1 MGSFAFSYVVGRRM
15 VVGPY
20 SGAST
25 EITSFKQNSGGN
37 SVTTENRV
45 SVQLQGL
52 RKVYGQAVAL
62 NDFNLDIAAG
72 ELVALLGP
80 SGCGKTT
87 ALRILAGLDTDH
99 QGQILVDGKDIAK
112 VPANKRNMGMVFQAY
127 SLFPTMTVLENVAY
141 GLRVRK
147 VAREKRRARA
157 QELLELVDLGKM
169 GNRLA
174 HQLSGGQQ
182 QRVAL
187 ARALAIEP
195 SVLLLDEPL
204 SALDAQVRA
213 QLRDEIKRIQTEV
226 GTTTLFVTHDQEEA
240 MAIADRV
247 GVMNHG
253 VLEQCARPQEIYLN
267 PSNVTVAKFVGAMN
281 LLPAEILSATE
292 LRVFG
297 HKLALRASEE
307 AAPTGKTGMALIR
320 PEQLS
325 LKLNDRVG
333 AASATVVNRTF
344 LGPLTRIS
352 VRMVGDGGT
361 LYISMP
367 SAQALEFVEGS
378 TVEVEIHATSVLLD
392 A

>member
-1 MGSFAFSYVVGRRM
+1 M
-15 VVGPY
+15 
-20 SGAST
+20 
-25 EITSFKQNSGGN
+25 
-37 SVTTENRV
+37 TTENRV
-45 SVQLQGL
+45 SVELKGL
-52 RKVYGQAVAL
+52 RKVYGDAVAL
-62 NDFNLDIAAG
+62 ENFNLELAPG

-99 QGQILVDGKDIAK
+99 EGQIIVNGKDIVG

-127 SLFPTMTVLENVAY
+127 SLFPTMSVIENVAY

-147 VAREKRRARA
+147 VDRDKRRVRS
-157 QELLELVDLGKM
+157 QELLELVGLGSM

-187 ARALAIEP
+187 ARALAIQP
-195 SVLLLDEPL
+195 NVLLLDEPL
-204 SALDAQVRA
+204 SALDAQVRT
-213 QLRDEIKRIQTEV
+213 QLRDEIKRIQVEV

-247 GVMNHG
+247 GVMRHG
-253 VLEQCARPQEIYLN
+253 VLEQCAPPQEVYLN
-267 PSNVTVAKFVGAMN
+267 PTNVKVAKFVGAMN
-281 LLPAEILSATE
+281 LLPAEIISATE

-297 HKLALRASEE
+297 HKLELRASD
-307 AAPTGKTGMALIR
+307 APAPTGKTGMALIR

-325 LKLNDRVG
+325 LKLGEGIG
-333 AASATVVNRTF
+333 ASSATVVSRTF

-352 VRMVGDGGT
+352 VRMVADAST
-361 LYISMP
+361 LFISMP
-367 SAQALEFVEGS
+367 SAQALQFVEGS
-378 TVEVEIHATSVLLD
+378 SVDVQIHATSVLLD
-392 A
+392 S

>member
-1 MGSFAFSYVVGRRM
+1 M
-15 VVGPY
+15 
-20 SGAST
+20 
-25 EITSFKQNSGGN
+25 
-37 SVTTENRV
+37 TTENRV
-45 SVQLQGL
+45 SVQLKGL
-52 RKVYGQAVAL
+52 RKVYGDAVAL
-62 NDFNLDIAAG
+62 ENFNLELAPG

-87 ALRILAGLDTDH
+87 ALRILAGLDTEH
-99 QGQILVDGKDIAK
+99 EGQIIINGKDIAS

-147 VAREKRRARA
+147 VDKEKRRVKA
-157 QELLELVDLGKM
+157 QELLELVGLGSM
-169 GNRLA
+169 GSRLA

-187 ARALAIEP
+187 ARALAIQP
-195 SVLLLDEPL
+195 NVLLLDEPL
-204 SALDAQVRA
+204 SALDAQVRT

-247 GVMNHG
+247 GVMRHG
-253 VLEQCARPQEIYLN
+253 VLEQCAPPQEVYLS
-267 PSNVTVAKFVGAMN
+267 PANVRVAKFVGAMN
-281 LLPAEILSATE
+281 LLPAEILSATD

-297 HKLALRASEE
+297 QKIALRASD
-307 AAPTGKTGMALIR
+307 APAPTGKTGMALIR

-325 LKLNDRVG
+325 LKIGDGRSPS
-333 AASATVVNRTF
+333 SATVVSRTF

-352 VRMVGDGGT
+352 VRMVADAST

-367 SAQALEFVEGS
+367 SAQALQFVEGS
-378 TVEVEIHATSVLLD
+378 SVDIEIHATSVLLD

>member
-1 MGSFAFSYVVGRRM
+1 M
-15 VVGPY
+15 
-20 SGAST
+20 
-25 EITSFKQNSGGN
+25 
-37 SVTTENRV
+37 TTENRV
-45 SVQLQGL
+45 SVQLKGL
-52 RKVYGQAVAL
+52 RKVYGDAVAL
-62 NDFNLDIAAG
+62 ENFNLELAPG

-99 QGQILVDGKDIAK
+99 EGQIIINGKDIASI
-112 VPANKRNMGMVFQAY
+112 PANKRNMGMVFQAY

-141 GLRVRK
+141 GLRVRRVDK
-147 VAREKRRARA
+147 EKRRVKA
-157 QELLELVDLGKM
+157 QELLELVGLGNM

-187 ARALAIEP
+187 ARALAIQP
-195 SVLLLDEPL
+195 NVLLLDEPL
-204 SALDAQVRA
+204 SALDAQVRT

-247 GVMNHG
+247 GVMRHG
-253 VLEQCARPQEIYLN
+253 VLEQCAPPQEIYLN
-267 PSNVTVAKFVGAMN
+267 PINVKVAKFVGAMN
-281 LLPAEILSATE
+281 LLPAEILSANE

-297 HKLALRASEE
+297 QKLELRASDA

-325 LKLNDRVG
+325 LKLGDG
-333 AASATVVNRTF
+333 KGPASATVVSRTF

-352 VRMVGDGGT
+352 VRMVADSST
-361 LYISMP
+361 LFISMP
-367 SAQALEFVEGS
+367 SAQALQFVEGS
-378 TVEVEIHATSVLLD
+378 SVDVQIHATSVLLD

>member
-1 MGSFAFSYVVGRRM
+1 M
-15 VVGPY
+15 
-20 SGAST
+20 
-25 EITSFKQNSGGN
+25 
-37 SVTTENRV
+37 TTENRV
-45 SVQLQGL
+45 SVQLKGL
-52 RKVYGQAVAL
+52 RKVYGDAVAL
-62 NDFNLDIAAG
+62 EDFSLELAPG

-99 QGQILVDGKDIAK
+99 EGQIIVNGKDIAG

-127 SLFPTMTVLENVAY
+127 SLFPTMTVLENVGY

-147 VAREKRRARA
+147 VDREKRRAKS
-157 QELLELVDLGKM
+157 QELLELVGLGSM

-187 ARALAIEP
+187 ARALAIQP
-195 SVLLLDEPL
+195 TVLLLDEPL
-204 SALDAQVRA
+204 SALDAQVRT

-247 GVMNHG
+247 GVMRHG
-253 VLEQCARPQEIYLN
+253 VLEQCAPPQEVYLN
-267 PSNVTVAKFVGAMN
+267 PINVKVAKFVGAMN
-281 LLPAEILSATE
+281 LLPAEIVSPTE
-292 LRVFG
+292 LTVFG
-297 HKLALRASEE
+297 HRLALRASN
-307 AAPTGKTGMALIR
+307 APAPTGKTGMALVR

-325 LKLNDRVG
+325 LKLADEKG
-333 AASATVVNRTF
+333 PSSAVVVSRTF

-352 VRMVGDGGT
+352 VRMVGDSST

-367 SAQALEFVEGS
+367 SAQALQFVEGS
-378 TVEVEIHATSVLLD
+378 LVDVEIHATSVLLD

>member
-1 MGSFAFSYVVGRRM
+1 M
-15 VVGPY
+15 
-20 SGAST
+20 
-25 EITSFKQNSGGN
+25 
-37 SVTTENRV
+37 TTENRV
-45 SVQLQGL
+45 SVQLKGL
-52 RKVYGQAVAL
+52 RKVYGDAVAL
-62 NDFNLDIAAG
+62 ENFSLELAPG

-99 QGQILVDGKDIAK
+99 EGQIIINGKDIVS

-127 SLFPTMTVLENVAY
+127 SLFPTMTVIENVAY

-147 VAREKRRARA
+147 VDREKRRAKA
-157 QELLELVDLGKM
+157 QELLELVGLGSM

-187 ARALAIEP
+187 ARALAIQP
-195 SVLLLDEPL
+195 NVLLLDEPL
-204 SALDAQVRA
+204 SALDAQVRT

-247 GVMNHG
+247 GVMRHG
-253 VLEQCARPQEIYLN
+253 VLEQCAPPQEVYLN
-267 PSNVTVAKFVGAMN
+267 PTNVKVAKFVGAMN
-281 LLPAEILSATE
+281 LLPAEIVSSTE

-297 HKLALRASEE
+297 HTVALRASGTG
-307 AAPTGKTGMALIR
+307 APSGKTGMALVR

-325 LKLNDRVG
+325 LKLGDG
-333 AASATVVNRTF
+333 KGPASATVVSRTF

-352 VRMVGDGGT
+352 ARMTSDSST
-361 LYISMP
+361 LFISMP
-367 SAQALEFVEGS
+367 SAQALQFVEGS
-378 TVEVEIHATSVLLD
+378 TVDVDIHATSVLLD

>member
-1 MGSFAFSYVVGRRM
+1 
-15 VVGPY
+15 
-20 SGAST
+20 
-25 EITSFKQNSGGN
+25 
-37 SVTTENRV
+37 
-45 SVQLQGL
+45 
-52 RKVYGQAVAL
+52 
-62 NDFNLDIAAG
+62 
-72 ELVALLGP
+72 
-80 SGCGKTT
+80 
-87 ALRILAGLDTDH
+87 
-99 QGQILVDGKDIAK
+99 
-112 VPANKRNMGMVFQAY
+112 MGMVFQAY

-147 VAREKRRARA
+147 VDREKRRAKA
-157 QELLELVDLGKM
+157 QELLDLVGLGSM

-187 ARALAIEP
+187 ARALAIQP
-195 SVLLLDEPL
+195 NVLLLDEPL
-204 SALDAQVRA
+204 SALDAQVRT

-247 GVMNHG
+247 GVMRHG
-253 VLEQCARPQEIYLN
+253 VLEQCAPPQEVYLT
-267 PSNVTVAKFVGAMN
+267 PANVKVAKFVGAMN

-297 HKLALRASEE
+297 HKIALRASDA

-325 LKLNDRVG
+325 LKLGDG
-333 AASATVVNRTF
+333 KGEASATVVSRTF

-352 VRMVGDGGT
+352 VRMIADAST
-361 LYISMP
+361 LFISMP
-367 SAQALEFVEGS
+367 SAQALQFVEGS
-378 TVEVEIHATSVLLD
+378 SVEVEIHATSVLLD